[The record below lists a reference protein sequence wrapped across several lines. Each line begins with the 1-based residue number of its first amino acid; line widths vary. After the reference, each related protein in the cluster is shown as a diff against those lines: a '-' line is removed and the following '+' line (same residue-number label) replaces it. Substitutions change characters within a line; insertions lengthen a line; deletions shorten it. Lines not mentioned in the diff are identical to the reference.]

1 MHKEWLWKLWPF
13 FLLALPCSYLAYT
26 YVRLPLD
33 GIIRTALHV
42 NLYSLPIPLP
52 YILLTGLYA
61 PLTEEL
67 IKLFPLVIPSL
78 NRMVDRTTCA
88 AVAMIIGLGFG
99 IGEMWLVAYWLSHDP
114 SVVAY
119 HWYQLGGFIF
129 ERCISC
135 FCHGI
140 FTAVALFG
148 IKRKCFQFILYA
160 MGLHALSNFPV
171 ILHSAGL
178 LRISSDLFNNL
189 VFGYLLAFT
198 ICLCFLLN
206 KLRQEI

>member
-1 MHKEWLWKLWPF
+1 MKSIFIASSIATILAISFIIFLVHRMHKEWLWKLWPF

-88 AVAMIIGLGFG
+88 AVAMIILWRAMYGRAGASSPILPTQMFANGG
-99 IGEMWLVAYWLSHDP
+99 AAYLMDW
-114 SVVAY
+114 
-119 HWYQLGGFIF
+119 
-129 ERCISC
+129 
-135 FCHGI
+135 
-140 FTAVALFG
+140 
-148 IKRKCFQFILYA
+148 
-160 MGLHALSNFPV
+160 
-171 ILHSAGL
+171 
-178 LRISSDLFNNL
+178 
-189 VFGYLLAFT
+189 
-198 ICLCFLLN
+198 
-206 KLRQEI
+206 